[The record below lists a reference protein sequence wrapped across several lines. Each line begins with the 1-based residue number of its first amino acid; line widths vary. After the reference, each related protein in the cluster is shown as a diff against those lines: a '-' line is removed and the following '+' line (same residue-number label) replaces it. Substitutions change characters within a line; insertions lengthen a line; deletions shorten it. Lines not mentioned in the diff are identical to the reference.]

1 MSIDRP
7 LISLIGA
14 GSLLAL
20 LAGCASVQPQLRMDE
35 VKSQVG
41 ERIDQQIAWHQGAA
55 DSQHTEAMVKTL
67 LQDGMSANE
76 AVQIALINS
85 PGLQGVY
92 ERLGIVQAD
101 LVQAGL
107 IENPT
112 LSLQYLFGDDGD
124 IFEGAIVQEFV
135 GVFTLSARR
144 KIGAAGARQA
154 TLEVSQAVTDR
165 AAEVRAAY
173 FSVVAD
179 AQSLELLEQVTDATA
194 AGAELAARQYAAGTL
209 AERDQLAQ
217 QAFYAQT
224 IAEAARAEVQL
235 AADRERV
242 NRLLGLSGELTQ
254 WTMPGRLPELPAQLP
269 PLEGLE
275 AAAVS
280 QRLDLAAANAEVE
293 ALARVSGLTRS
304 TRWLSFLGVGVAYKR
319 EPGDEKF
326 FGPEV
331 ELALPLFDQGQVRV
345 ARAQAE
351 FRTAERRLEQLAVDI
366 RSEAR
371 EARLRLQ
378 SAYQLA
384 RHYKEALLPLQQ
396 RLVEETT
403 KFYNGMLIGAYDL
416 LLARQQQIQVARDYI
431 GATKDF
437 WVAWADLERAVGG
450 RIDLTEVG
458 GSHKDASAPPAP
470 RSDHSKH

>member
-1 MSIDRP
+1 MCIERPFTP
-7 LISLIGA
+7 LIA
-14 GSLLAL
+14 GAL
-20 LAGCASVQPQLRMDE
+20 LFVLLSGCATVRPQTRLDE
-35 VKSQVG
+35 VQSQVG
-41 ERIDQQIAWHQGAA
+41 ARTGQQVAWHQG
-55 DSQHTEAMVKTL
+55 DEDRQWTESAVKTL
-67 LQDGMSANE
+67 LQDGMTADE

-85 PGLQGVY
+85 PALQATY

-107 IENPT
+107 AENPT
-112 LSLQYLFGDDGD
+112 LSLQYLSGNAGN
-124 IFEGAIVQEFV
+124 IFEGAIVQDFV
-135 GVFTLSARR
+135 SLFTLSAGR

-179 AQSLELLEQVTDATA
+179 AQSLELLQQVANATA

-209 AERDQLAQ
+209 AQRDQLAQ
-217 QAFYAQT
+217 QSLYGQT
-224 IAEAARAEVQL
+224 IAEAARAEAQL

-242 NRLLGLSGELTQ
+242 NRLLGLSGDQTQ
-254 WTMPGRLPELPAQLP
+254 WSVPQRLPELPARLP
-269 PLEGLE
+269 ALEDVE
-275 AAAVS
+275 AVAVS

-293 ALARVSGLTRS
+293 TLARVSGLTRS
-304 TRWLSFLGVGVAYKR
+304 TRWLRFLGVGVAYKR
-319 EPGDEKF
+319 EPGNENF

-331 ELALPLFDQGQVRV
+331 ELELPLFDQGQSRL

-351 FRTAERRLEQLAVDI
+351 LLAAERRLEQLAVEI

-384 RHYKEALLPLQQ
+384 RHYEEALLPLQQ

-416 LLARQQQIQVARDYI
+416 LLVRQQQIEIARDYI
-431 GATKDF
+431 AASKEF
-437 WVAWADLERAVGG
+437 WIAWAELERAVGG
-450 RIDLTEVG
+450 RIELVRADDSRTDP
-458 GSHKDASAPPAP
+458 STPPAATH
-470 RSDHSKH
+470 DHSKH